1 MRRTEDDPYPQF
13 AELRLPDMIG
23 HLKCKSYNWLK
34 IGQFYLTSVL
44 KHARITTIAKPRLSR
59 LYRMQNALNTGKY
72 GQH

>member
-1 MRRTEDDPYPQF
+1 
-13 AELRLPDMIG
+13 MIG